1 MDDHLCAMISVCLY
15 GAETCQQVSLLH
27 CAICQVD
34 YAGPLQF
41 VHCMH
46 VRKGVAYLHQSAL
59 IASSCA
65 AAVQL
70 GCD

>member
-1 MDDHLCAMISVCLY
+1 MRHDQRVLVWCRDLS
-15 GAETCQQVSLLH
+15 QVNLLN
-27 CAICQVD
+27 CAIRQVD
-34 YAGPLQF
+34 YAGPLQV

-46 VRKGVAYLHQSAL
+46 VRKGVAYLHQSVL

>member
-1 MDDHLCAMISVCLY
+1 MISVYWY
-15 GAETCQQVSLLH
+15 GAETYQQVNLLN
-27 CAICQVD
+27 CAIRQVD
-34 YAGPLQF
+34 YAGPLQV

-46 VRKGVAYLHQSAL
+46 VRKGVAYLHQSVL

>member
-1 MDDHLCAMISVCLY
+1 MPVISVCLY
-15 GAETCQQVSLLH
+15 GADTNQQVSLLH
-27 CAICQVD
+27 CATWQVD
-34 YAGPLQF
+34 YAGPLQV

-46 VRKGVAYLHQSAL
+46 VKKGVAYLHQSAL
-59 IASSCA
+59 IASSCV